1 MSRQKNVLSSIT
13 NYIKVSLVIF
23 FKKHRKFDATAT
35 SSLYHLII
43 KSGMN
48 NENGERSLSI
58 MLVYLASQYSPFK
71 Q

>member
-13 NYIKVSLVIF
+13 NYIKVIF

-48 NENGERSLSI
+48 NENGERSQSI